1 MKAVLAFKRGWFQ
14 VQDVSSMLVSEIAA
28 PEGATTALMSV
39 PHREAKSLH
48 LADMLHGSGHVEARD
63 ITDYKVQ
70 LMQEN
75 IERIGVINMSA
86 TCRMRPFLIRNPW
99 SVRIF
104 CWQMC
109 LAPDLA

>member
-1 MKAVLAFKRGWFQ
+1 
-14 VQDVSSMLVSEIAA
+14 
-28 PEGATTALMSV
+28 
-39 PHREAKSLH
+39 
-48 LADMLHGSGHVEARD
+48 MLHGSGHVEARD

-86 TCRMRPFLIRNPW
+86 TLQDATVLIRNPW